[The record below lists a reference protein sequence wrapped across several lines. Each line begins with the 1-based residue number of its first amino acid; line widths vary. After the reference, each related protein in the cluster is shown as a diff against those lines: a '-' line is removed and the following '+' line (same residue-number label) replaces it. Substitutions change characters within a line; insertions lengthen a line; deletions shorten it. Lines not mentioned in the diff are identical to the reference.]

1 MISKQ
6 ALKSTVNFGCV
17 LLLGM
22 SILTSTGCL
31 GGLGLTGAKLPT
43 EPVSTESMGQ
53 FRVDMIGAFNKTA
66 SFEGEIDE
74 PITVQDVLERSG
86 ATRKYRNMD
95 IMIHRVVEETGR
107 VLKLR
112 VDYVPRKKSVKPELN
127 YAIHDK
133 DRILVQSRTTT
144 AISKV
149 VDSLNPNQ

>member
-1 MISKQ
+1 
-6 ALKSTVNFGCV
+6 LNLFGDPTVPFRGV
-17 LLLGM
+17 TAIAFQYP
-22 SILTSTGCL
+22 S
-31 GGLGLTGAKLPT
+31 GLPELVAP
-43 EPVSTESMGQ
+43 
-53 FRVDMIGAFNKTA
+53 N
-66 SFEGEIDE
+66 E
-74 PITVQDVLERSG
+74 PITIQDVLERSG

-112 VDYVPRKKSVKPELN
+112 VDYEPRKKSVKPELN